1 MAMRRNLFWG
11 TFLALLLTAAGCD
24 TATSPLDTV
33 SRGKLMSKGLHL
45 TVSTI
50 RTGPDSLTFH
60 HKLENRGP
68 EDRTLKFFSS
78 QDFDVEVRSQGGE
91 LLWQWSHDKYFMP
104 VVLSVQLVAG
114 ESQTGE
120 VVWDLKGN
128 DGTPLPPGVYKCK
141 FYLTCSPNTGLVSE
155 FTLTL

>member
-24 TATSPLDTV
+24 TATSPPGSDGL
-33 SRGKLMSKGLHL
+33 LM

-50 RTGPDSLTFH
+50 RTRPDKLTFQYR
-60 HKLENRGP
+60 LENKGP
-68 EDRTLKFFSS
+68 EDRTLKFFTS
-78 QDFDVEVRSQGGE
+78 QEFDIAVRSLGGE
-91 LLWQWSHDKYFMP
+91 LLWQWSHGKYFMQ
-104 VVLSVQLVAG
+104 VVTSIQLVSG
-114 ESQTGE
+114 ESHTGVTE
-120 VVWDLKGN
+120 WDLKGN
-128 DGTPLPPGVYKCK
+128 DAGVLPPGIYKCK

>member
-24 TATSPLDTV
+24 TATSPYV
-33 SRGKLMSKGLHL
+33 PFSRNQLQSKGLHL
-45 TVSTI
+45 SVATE
-50 RTGPDSLTFH
+50 RTGPGNLTFQY
-60 HKLENRGP
+60 KLENRGP
-68 EDRTLKFFSS
+68 EDRTLEFLTS
-78 QDFDVEVRSQGGE
+78 QEFEIEIRSLGGE
-91 LLWQWSHDKYFMP
+91 LLWRWSNDKYFLQ
-104 VVLSVQLVAG
+104 VVTGIQLISG
-114 ESQTGE
+114 DSRSGGTE
-120 VVWDLKGN
+120 WDLKGN